1 MEMKLGPK
9 GIEAIFV
16 SNYLHFECSPFPD
29 VDVKLFNE
37 GQLIRKVEVL
47 WSRDDILDLLGGY
60 LNRLII
66 GIHELIV
73 ESRLREGD
81 LWGWLL
87 LLLLL
92 FLLSIV
98 EKYLRWFGMLIR

>member
-47 WSRDDILDLLGGY
+47 
-60 LNRLII
+60 
-66 GIHELIV
+66 
-73 ESRLREGD
+73 
-81 LWGWLL
+81 
-87 LLLLL
+87 
-92 FLLSIV
+92 
-98 EKYLRWFGMLIR
+98 